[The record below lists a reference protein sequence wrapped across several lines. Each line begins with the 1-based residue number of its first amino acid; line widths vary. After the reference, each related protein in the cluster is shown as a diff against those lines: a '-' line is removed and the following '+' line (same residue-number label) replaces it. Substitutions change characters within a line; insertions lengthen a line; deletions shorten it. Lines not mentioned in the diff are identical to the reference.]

1 MRFEI
6 VMTDDETHVTA
17 RIFDKEL
24 QQYVGNA
31 WAMRHH
37 ARFRP
42 KTMITQMESIVDYL
56 NENIQSA
63 LLVTTIDKMLRDED
77 LRFFSEEDIGKT
89 VTIGFEGLTIEDTVA
104 ELFMPDGSIIY
115 GPRLKLS
122 RVFAC
127 LLCHDNMV
135 EWNAIQRQKLEDGA

>member
-6 VMTDDETHVTA
+6 VSISKELGIN
-17 RIFDKEL
+17 RIFDNEL
-24 QQYVGNA
+24 QQYVGTG
-31 WAMRHH
+31 WGV
-37 ARFRP
+37 
-42 KTMITQMESIVDYL
+42 TMIKELESIVEYL

-63 LLVTTIDKMLRDED
+63 LLVTTINKMLRDD
-77 LRFFSEEDIGKT
+77 DIRFFSEEDIGKT
-89 VTIGFEGLTIEDTVA
+89 VTIGFEGLTIQDTVA

-115 GPRLKLS
+115 GPRLKLG
-122 RVFAC
+122 RIFAC

>member
-1 MRFEI
+1 
-6 VMTDDETHVTA
+6 MTDGKSQVPYNLGFA
-17 RIFDKEL
+17 RIFDNEL

-31 WAMRHH
+31 WGM
-37 ARFRP
+37 
-42 KTMITQMESIVDYL
+42 TMIREMESIVEYL

-63 LLVTTIDKMLRDED
+63 LMVTTIDKMLRDEE

-115 GPRLKLS
+115 GPRLKLG

>member
-6 VMTDDETHVTA
+6 VSISKELGIN
-17 RIFDKEL
+17 RIFDNEL
-24 QQYVGNA
+24 QQYVGTG
-31 WAMRHH
+31 WGVS
-37 ARFRP
+37 
-42 KTMITQMESIVDYL
+42 MIKELESIVDYL

-63 LLVTTIDKMLRDED
+63 LLVTTIDKMLREDD

>member
-6 VMTDDETHVTA
+6 IMTDGKSQVPYNLGFA
-17 RIFDKEL
+17 RIFDNEL

-31 WAMRHH
+31 WGM
-37 ARFRP
+37 
-42 KTMITQMESIVDYL
+42 TMIREMESIVEYL

-63 LLVTTIDKMLRDED
+63 LMVTTIDKMLRDEE

-115 GPRLKLS
+115 GPRLKLG

>member
-6 VMTDDETHVTA
+6 VLTDDRSNLGVA
-17 RIFDKEL
+17 RIFDNEL

-31 WAMRHH
+31 WGM
-37 ARFRP
+37 
-42 KTMITQMESIVDYL
+42 TMIREMESIVEYL

-63 LLVTTIDKMLRDED
+63 LLVTTIDKMLRDEE

>member
-6 VMTDDETHVTA
+6 VTISKELGVN
-17 RIFDKEL
+17 RIFDNEL
-24 QQYVGNA
+24 QQYVGTG
-31 WAMRHH
+31 WGV
-37 ARFRP
+37 
-42 KTMITQMESIVDYL
+42 TMKSELESIVEYL

-63 LLVTTIDKMLRDED
+63 LLATTINKMLRDDD

-89 VTIGFEGLTIEDTVA
+89 VTIGFEGLTIQDTVA
-104 ELFMPDGSIIY
+104 ELFMPDGDIIY

>member
-1 MRFEI
+1 
-6 VMTDDETHVTA
+6 MTDIKQNPPYNLGVAH
-17 RIFDKEL
+17 IFDNEL

-31 WAMRHH
+31 WGM
-37 ARFRP
+37 
-42 KTMITQMESIVDYL
+42 TMIREMESIVEYL

-63 LLVTTIDKMLRDED
+63 LMVTTIDKMLRDDEI
-77 LRFFSEEDIGKT
+77 RFFTEEDIGKA
-89 VTIGFEGLTIEDTVA
+89 VTIGFEGLTIQDTVE
-104 ELFMPDGSIIY
+104 ELLMPDGKVIY

-127 LLCHDNMV
+127 LLCHDSMV

>member
-6 VMTDDETHVTA
+6 IISDSKSEGYIKVPYNLGVA
-17 RIFDKEL
+17 RIFDNEL
-24 QQYVGNA
+24 QQYVGA
-31 WAMRHH
+31 TWGM
-37 ARFRP
+37 
-42 KTMITQMESIVDYL
+42 TMIREMESIVEYL

-63 LLVTTIDKMLRDED
+63 LLVTTIDKMLRDDD

>member
-6 VMTDDETHVTA
+6 VTISKELGVN
-17 RIFDKEL
+17 RIFDNEL
-24 QQYVGNA
+24 QQYVGTG
-31 WAMRHH
+31 WGV
-37 ARFRP
+37 
-42 KTMITQMESIVDYL
+42 TMKSELESIVEYL

-63 LLVTTIDKMLRDED
+63 LLATTINKMLRDDD

-89 VTIGFEGLTIEDTVA
+89 VTIGFEGLTIQDTVA
-104 ELFMPDGSIIY
+104 ELFMPDGDIIY
-115 GPRLKLS
+115 GPSLKLS